1 MRLFTQSFRKIVAGG
16 VFAAVLFST
25 ATLFAQAQKN
35 WKDQAEYDLYLQI
48 TKATVPDQQLQLMNQ
63 WKEKYPESEYKL
75 ERAQTYL
82 LVYNKKNDAAGL
94 YKSSLDLLAL
104 DPKSFQALYW
114 LTLLTV
120 SMDKK
125 EADILET
132 GIKSANGL
140 IAALDATY
148 EPGKKPAATT
158 EEQWK
163 QQRNDLE
170 VQALKTLGWVEWQK
184 KKYTE
189 AEKYFV
195 KALALS
201 PNNAEMSYFLGTVIA
216 LQKDAKRQ
224 AEAMWHFARAGNLE
238 GPGTLD
244 AVRKGQVSKYFE
256 RVYTSFAGDDKKE
269 MSEIIDK
276 AKASVMPPPEFKI
289 KSKEEKMGENL
300 EKFKS
305 ENPMLYQYMEIKK
318 ALKAA
323 DGDTYWGNLKDA
335 ELPTFKG
342 KIVSMKPETNPK
354 ELVLAV
360 ETADQ
365 PEVTLVL
372 EKALRGKADVGTE
385 IQFTGV
391 AKEFTKEPFTLTL
404 EVENEKLKGWP
415 VTGPAPKAA
424 PVKKA
429 APKTGAVKKTAK
441 KK

>member
-16 VFAAVLFST
+16 VFAAALFST

-201 PNNAEMSYFLGTVIA
+201 PSNAEMSYFLGTVIA

-429 APKTGAVKKTAK
+429 APKTGAGKKTAK

>member
-120 SMDKK
+120 SMDRK

-195 KALALS
+195 KALTMS
-201 PNNAEMSYFLGTVIA
+201 PGNAEMSYFLGTVIA
-216 LQKDAKRQ
+216 LQKDSKRQ

-276 AKASVMPPPEFKI
+276 AKASVMPAPEFKI

-391 AKEFTKEPFTLTL
+391 AKEFTKEPFTLKL

-415 VTGPAPKAA
+415 VMGPAPKAA
-424 PVKKA
+424 PVRKA
-429 APKTGAVKKTAK
+429 APKTGAGKKTSK
-441 KK
+441 K

>member
-195 KALALS
+195 KALGLS
-201 PNNAEMSYFLGTVIA
+201 PSNAEMSYFLGTVIA
-216 LQKDAKRQ
+216 LQKDSKRQ

>member
-1 MRLFTQSFRKIVAGG
+1 MKLFTQSFRKIVAGG

-35 WKDQAEYDLYLQI
+35 WKDQAEYDLYLQV
-48 TKATVPDQQLQLMNQ
+48 TKATVPDQQLQLLNQ
-63 WKEKYPESEYKL
+63 WKEKYPESDYKL

-125 EADILET
+125 EADVLET

-140 IAALDATY
+140 IAALDTTY
-148 EPGKKPAATT
+148 EPAKKPAATT
-158 EEQWK
+158 DEQWK

-189 AEKYFV
+189 AEKFFV
-195 KALALS
+195 KALTMSAG
-201 PNNAEMSYFLGTVIA
+201 NAEMSYFLGTVIA
-216 LQKDAKRQ
+216 LQKDSKRQ

-269 MSEIIDK
+269 MNEIIDK

-300 EKFKS
+300 EKFKG

-415 VTGPAPKAA
+415 VTGPAPKAS
-424 PVKKA
+424 PVRKA
-429 APKTGAVKKTAK
+429 TPKTGAGKKTSK
-441 KK
+441 K

>member
-1 MRLFTQSFRKIVAGG
+1 MRLFTQTIRKIVLGG
-16 VFAAVLFST
+16 VFAGILLSSA
-25 ATLFAQAQKN
+25 ALFAQAQKN

-48 TKATVPDQQLQLMNQ
+48 TKATAPDQQLQLLTQ
-63 WKEKYPESEYKL
+63 WKEKYPESDYKL
-75 ERAQTYL
+75 ERAQTF
-82 LVYNKKNDAAGL
+82 LVVYSKKNDAAGL
-94 YKSSLDLLAL
+94 YKACNELLAL
-104 DPKSFQALYW
+104 DPKSFQSLYF

-120 SMDKK
+120 SMDRKDA
-125 EADILET
+125 ESLET

-140 IAALDATY
+140 ISALDATY
-148 EPGKKPAATT
+148 EPSKKPAATT

-163 QQRNDLE
+163 QQRNDIE

-184 KKYTE
+184 KKYTD

-195 KALALS
+195 KALTLS
-201 PNNAEMSYFLGTVIA
+201 PGNAEMSYFLGTVIA
-216 LQKDAKRQ
+216 LQKDPKRQ
-224 AEAMWHFARAGNLE
+224 AEAMWHFARAGHLD
-238 GPGTLD
+238 GPGALD
-244 AVRKGQVSKYFE
+244 AARKAQVAKYFE

-269 MSEIIDK
+269 MTEIIDK
-276 AKASVMPPPEFKI
+276 AKASVMPPPDFKI

-305 ENPMLYQYMEIKK
+305 ENPMLYQYLEIKK

-342 KIVSMKPETNPK
+342 KLVSMKPETNPK
-354 ELVLAV
+354 EIVLAV

-365 PEVTLVL
+365 PEVTLVF

-385 IQFTGV
+385 IEFTGV
-391 AKEFTKEPFTLTL
+391 AKEFTKEPYTLKL

-415 VTGPAPKAA
+415 AQGPAPKAPA
-424 PVKKA
+424 VKKA
-429 APKTGAVKKTAK
+429 APKAGVAKKTVKK
-441 KK
+441 

>member
-25 ATLFAQAQKN
+25 ATLFAQAQKA

-82 LVYNKKNDAAGL
+82 LDYNKKNVAAGL

-238 GPGTLD
+238 GTGALD